1 MGRKKH
7 SIVFKAGRY
16 VTNLLI
22 KSLPRDLL
30 FHNLHHTTNVVR
42 GVRDITK
49 HLDITKEQQEILLLA
64 AWFHDTGF
72 IHTYEG
78 HEAESEKL
86 AKAFLSKAN
95 YPSEKLE
102 LVLSCIRSTRMPQ
115 QPSNILEQVI
125 CDADM
130 YHLSLPEYCHLH
142 KLLREEWRTAMNKE
156 WTDRGWIQENIA
168 FLNGHYYWTSY
179 GRDVL
184 QKQKEMNIVK
194 CEELLDEAGKN

>member
-1 MGRKKH
+1 MEKKQ

-16 VTNLLI
+16 VTSLLI
-22 KSLPRDLL
+22 NSLPRDML

-42 GVRDITK
+42 GVRDITN
-49 HLDITKEQQEILLLA
+49 HLDITKKQQEILLLA

-72 IHTYEG
+72 IHTYQG

-86 AKAFLSKAN
+86 AKAFLSKVN
-95 YPSEKLE
+95 YDSEKLE
-102 LVLSCIRSTRMPQ
+102 SVLNCIRSTQMPQ

-142 KLLREEWRTAMNKE
+142 KLLREEWRINMHKE
-156 WTDRGWIQENIA
+156 WTDQEWIQENLA
-168 FLNGHYYWTSY
+168 FLREHHYWTTY
-179 GRDVL
+179 GQELL
-184 QKQKEMNIVK
+184 QKHKILNIEK
-194 CEELLDEAGKN
+194 CQELLEEAIID